1 MKTINEFINEAL
13 TGNVK
18 GYLWSYANWDDYLNE
33 DVTWEEFCGC
43 DLGDLKPADQE
54 KVKDILDEIK
64 KNMISCGHVFLGNWG
79 EGYYDD
85 MDEAWDYFYAKSGCK
100 KKNFCI
106 NMFQDG
112 DNGDYYYV
120 EFKKNV
126 DPKLVD
132 DFKAL
137 FNDDVLFNENF

>member
-1 MKTINEFINEAL
+1 MRTIVEFINEAL
-13 TGNVK
+13 TGKAK
-18 GYLWSYANWDDYLNE
+18 GCLWTYADWRDYLNDESSWE
-33 DVTWEEFCGC
+33 DFAENTLDE
-43 DLGDLKPADQE
+43 LRPADQK
-54 KVKDILDEIK
+54 KVKDILDDVK
-64 KNMISCGHVFLGNWG
+64 KNMIKCGRVFLGNWG

-85 MDEAWDYFYAKSGCK
+85 MDEAWDYFYAESGCK
-100 KKNFCI
+100 KRNFCI

-112 DNGDYYYV
+112 DDGDYYYV

-137 FNDDVLFNENF
+137 FSDDVWFNER